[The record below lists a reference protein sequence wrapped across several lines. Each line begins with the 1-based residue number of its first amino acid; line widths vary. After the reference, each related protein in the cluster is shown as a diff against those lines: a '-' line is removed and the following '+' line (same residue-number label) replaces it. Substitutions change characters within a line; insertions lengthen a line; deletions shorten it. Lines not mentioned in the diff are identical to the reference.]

1 MTEKYE
7 NEAHQKPVGKM
18 SPDEI
23 NIFLEKGYTLRLSC
37 LKPNGDPFIVPC
49 WHHWEKN
56 NEKSTE
62 EKIEGDFYVIP
73 RAKSKWAEYLDNDS
87 RCSWVIDD
95 EHTMEKVLCEG
106 HAEKIEE
113 MVIEGQWVDI
123 AEKMAIRYL
132 GPDGPKYLKPTLN
145 QPRWLFKLIP
155 KKFRSWQGVG
165 WAKSYWV
172 KDTGGP
178 SWQEAHKKN

>member
-62 EKIEGDFYVIP
+62 EKSLET
-73 RAKSKWAEYLDNDS
+73 KSN
-87 RCSWVIDD
+87 IDEKFSNVD
-95 EHTMEKVLCEG
+95 E
-106 HAEKIEE
+106 
-113 MVIEGQWVDI
+113 
-123 AEKMAIRYL
+123 
-132 GPDGPKYLKPTLN
+132 
-145 QPRWLFKLIP
+145 
-155 KKFRSWQGVG
+155 
-165 WAKSYWV
+165 
-172 KDTGGP
+172 
-178 SWQEAHKKN
+178 

>member
-62 EKIEGDFYVIP
+62 EKIEGEKTGKLFADFM
-73 RAKSKWAEYLDNDS
+73 L
-87 RCSWVIDD
+87 
-95 EHTMEKVLCEG
+95 
-106 HAEKIEE
+106 
-113 MVIEGQWVDI
+113 
-123 AEKMAIRYL
+123 
-132 GPDGPKYLKPTLN
+132 
-145 QPRWLFKLIP
+145 
-155 KKFRSWQGVG
+155 
-165 WAKSYWV
+165 
-172 KDTGGP
+172 
-178 SWQEAHKKN
+178 AHRFHVSSSISC

>member
-95 EHTMEKVLCEG
+95 EHTMEKVLC
-106 HAEKIEE
+106 
-113 MVIEGQWVDI
+113 
-123 AEKMAIRYL
+123 
-132 GPDGPKYLKPTLN
+132 
-145 QPRWLFKLIP
+145 
-155 KKFRSWQGVG
+155 
-165 WAKSYWV
+165 
-172 KDTGGP
+172 
-178 SWQEAHKKN
+178 

>member
-73 RAKSKWAEYLDNDS
+73 RAKSKWAEYNKVGFPNSAKNYL
-87 RCSWVIDD
+87 RVCIDK
-95 EHTMEKVLCEG
+95 EVEKVRQAKLAKC
-106 HAEKIEE
+106 
-113 MVIEGQWVDI
+113 
-123 AEKMAIRYL
+123 
-132 GPDGPKYLKPTLN
+132 LKEN
-145 QPRWLFKLIP
+145 
-155 KKFRSWQGVG
+155 
-165 WAKSYWV
+165 
-172 KDTGGP
+172 
-178 SWQEAHKKN
+178 KKNICLASFSLD